1 MNFKRYQFLRDRA
14 LEKLRAQDLSRP
26 MVATPDI
33 VQGEDSLMLAYIGD
47 ALYSLFVRQRL
58 IGTGI
63 DKVRVLHALV
73 TEFICAKAQAAA
85 ILALEP
91 RLTDEELAV
100 AKRARNSHVN
110 VPKSATVQEYRASTA
125 FEALLGYLSRTGQEA
140 RLQELMMAAFEVT
153 LAAINTPVK

>member
-85 ILALEP
+85 LLALEP

-125 FEALLGYLSRTGQEA
+125 FEALLGYLSRTGQEV